1 MKWVYSIKN
10 KMTAAAA
17 LFVLCLLVLLSNFN
31 DRQHT
36 RAVNQSINTLYED
49 RLIAESYILKFTDDI
64 HQIKEALINRSGL
77 GDFESDSKISSIL
90 LDIEKVNKA
99 YEKTKFTKVEEV
111 KYDEFRGLCQQM
123 GTHGIYNVDNKMNMA
138 NQALEVLN
146 TLSTIQIEESKSI
159 ISKTELLF
167 NSGKMSSDFAMAI
180 VIIIGLTLQALVF
193 SSKSFNVKI
202 NSTHPNL
209 N

>member
-1 MKWVYSIKN
+1 
-10 KMTAAAA
+10 MTAASA
-17 LFVLCLLVLLSNFN
+17 LLVLCLLVLLSNFN

-36 RAVNQSINTLYED
+36 REVNQSISTLYED
-49 RLIAESYILKFTDDI
+49 RLIAESYILKLTDGI
-64 HQIKEALINRSGL
+64 HQIKAVLNGADA
-77 GDFESDSKISSIL
+77 GQFELNNQVSAIL
-90 LDIEKVNKA
+90 LSIDQINGA
-99 YEKTKFTKVEEV
+99 YEKTKFTKAEAI
-111 KYDEFRGLCQQM
+111 KYAEFQGLCQQI
-123 GTHGIYNVDNKMNMA
+123 GNPEVLSLENKKQLS
-138 NQALEVLN
+138 NQALDVLN

-159 ISKTELLF
+159 VNKTEQLF

-193 SSKSFNVKI
+193 SSKSFNVKV